1 MILALSLTG
10 SVTACATGCP
20 TALAQ
25 GELVKRGP
33 NLELQE
39 EGQARMIA
47 VNWPSG
53 YSSRPDGE
61 ILVLVDR
68 FGSVK
73 ARQGD
78 IIGMGGGEG
87 ADGVFQGCGDVWVV
101 RPG

>member
-1 MILALSLTG
+1 
-10 SVTACATGCP
+10 
-20 TALAQ
+20 
-25 GELVKRGP
+25 
-33 NLELQE
+33 
-39 EGQARMIA
+39 MIA
-47 VNWPSG
+47 VIWPPG

-61 ILVLVDR
+61 TLVLVDR

-87 ADGVFQGCGDVWVV
+87 ADGVFQGCGDVRVI